1 MDSQHHPSPDL
12 TMNSEHRPSPD
23 STIDSQHRPS
33 PAPLEEPVKRKD
45 KRGIA
50 RRGWIIIVCA
60 GTAVV
65 GLLAIGIL
73 PRLNQ
78 RAELQ
83 EQAKAQSV
91 LPSVNVVTPQ
101 RAPAAINLV
110 IPGSVVSLNQTT
122 VYARTTGYLRRWLV
136 DIGDRVQAGQLLAEI
151 DSPDVDQQVAQARAE
166 LAQAQAN
173 LALSRANLAK
183 GGSDLQQARAN
194 LAIALQT
201 WQRWRV
207 LVQQGVVSQQDADTR
222 RATYYANLASVQ
234 SAQNT
239 VSSNQAAV
247 YAALATV
254 NSSQANL
261 HRYQVLQSFEKV
273 TSPFTGIITAR
284 NVDQGA
290 LITPGS
296 GSTTTSLYTIAG
308 YNDLDVNVNIPQ
320 PLAPSV
326 QVGQTAQIQVR
337 EFPQRI
343 FTGKVIRTTNAIDPS
358 SRTLLT
364 QIAVPNAEG
373 ILRPGMYATVKL
385 NVVRNNPPLMVPDN
399 TLVINSG
406 GTQVATVTKQTV
418 HYQKVQ
424 LGRDNGTETEI
435 TSGLNGNESLI
446 SNPTVDLIEG
456 THVRAVAARDNWGKR

>member
-1 MDSQHHPSPDL
+1 MDSK
-12 TMNSEHRPSPD
+12 HRPAPD
-23 STIDSQHRPS
+23 STIDSKAR
-33 PAPLEEPVKRKD
+33 PAPDSTIDSKHHPAPDSTKESVKRKD
-45 KRGIA
+45 KRGID
-50 RRGWIIIVCA
+50 RTGWIIIVCA

-78 RAELQ
+78 RTELQ
-83 EQAKAQSV
+83 DAAKVQSA
-91 LPSVNVVTPQ
+91 LPSVNVITPQ
-101 RAPAAINLV
+101 RAPAATNLV
-110 IPGSVVSLNQTT
+110 LPGSVVSLNQTS

-151 DSPDVDQQVAQARAE
+151 DSPDVDQQVAQARAD
-166 LAQAQAN
+166 LAQTQAN
-173 LALSRANLAK
+173 LVLSRANLAK
-183 GGSDLQQARAN
+183 GRSDLQQARAN
-194 LAIALQT
+194 LLLALQT
-201 WQRWRV
+201 WNRWKV

-222 RATYYANLASVQ
+222 RATYDVNVASVQ

-247 YAALATV
+247 YAAEATV
-254 NSSQANL
+254 NSSKANL

-273 TSPFTGIITAR
+273 TAPFTGIITSR
-284 NVDQGA
+284 NVDGGA

-296 GSTTTSLYTIAG
+296 GNTTTSLYTIAA

-326 QVGQTAQIQVR
+326 QIGQTAQIQVR
-337 EFPQRI
+337 EFPQRV
-343 FTGKVIRTTNAIDPS
+343 FTGKVIRTTNAVDPS

-364 QIAVPNAEG
+364 QIAVSNPEG
-373 ILRPGMYATVKL
+373 VLRPGMYASAKL
-385 NVVRNNPPLMVPDN
+385 NILRNNPPLMVPDN

-406 GTQVATVTKQTV
+406 GTQVATVTKNQTV

-435 TSGLNGNESLI
+435 TSGLSGNESLI
-446 SNPTVDLIEG
+446 SNATVDLVEG
-456 THVRAVAARDNWGKR
+456 TRVRAVAAHK